1 MSVILHG
8 YWRSLATFRVRA
20 ALHLKGVDF
29 REEIVDLSLGEQFS
43 PRYDQLNP
51 QHVLPLLEH
60 AGRRISQSLAII
72 EYIDDVWP
80 DAPLLPAD
88 AAGRARVR
96 SLAQI
101 AIADVHPLIVPRV
114 RSFLETELGLTEA
127 ARMKWVHHWLDTG
140 TAAIE
145 ASLSD
150 GLSGHYAHGNQ
161 PSLADL
167 ALVSH
172 VAGAK
177 LFQCDLSAAP
187 RLCAI
192 VAHCMQ
198 LPAFSRAHPL
208 AQPGAPAPSPSP
220 TPLP

>member
-8 YWRSLATFRVRA
+8 YWRSLATFRVRV

-29 REEIVDLSLGEQFS
+29 REVTVDLSQGEQFS
-43 PRYDQLNP
+43 AAYRRLNP

-60 AGRRISQSLAII
+60 DGRCISQSLAII
-72 EYIDDVWP
+72 EYINDIWP
-80 DAPLLPAD
+80 QVPLLPED

-114 RSFLETELGLTEA
+114 RIYLEQEFGLVEA
-127 ARMKWVHHWLDTG
+127 VRMKWVRHWFGTG
-140 TAAIE
+140 SAAIE

-150 GLSGHYAHGNQ
+150 DQSGLYAHHNQ

-172 VAGAK
+172 VVGAR

-187 RLCAI
+187 RLCNI
-192 VAHCMQ
+192 VEHCLQ
-198 LPAFSRAHPL
+198 QPAFARSHPL
-208 AQPGAPAPSPSP
+208 AQPGSPA
-220 TPLP
+220 L

>member
-29 REEIVDLSLGEQFS
+29 REVTVDLSLGEQFS
-43 PRYDQLNP
+43 AAYGQLNP

-60 AGRRISQSLAII
+60 DGRYISQSLAII
-72 EYIDDVWP
+72 EYIKDIWP
-80 DAPLLPAD
+80 QVPLLPED

-114 RSFLETELGLTEA
+114 RDYLAQEFGLVEA
-127 ARMKWVHHWLDTG
+127 ARMKWVRHWFGTG
-140 TAAIE
+140 SAAIE
-145 ASLSD
+145 ASLSGD
-150 GLSGHYAHGNQ
+150 QSGRYAHGDQ

-172 VAGAK
+172 VVGAN
-177 LFQCDLSAAP
+177 LFKCDLKAAS
-187 RLCAI
+187 RLCTI
-192 VAHCMQ
+192 VENCLQ

-208 AQPGAPAPSPSP
+208 AQPGAP
-220 TPLP
+220 TP